1 MTFWDVGGQAV
12 RLWKHYF
19 DSIDGI
25 IYVLDATDKDRLI
38 KARDEIHKINRDP
51 SLNGVPFMIMIN
63 KCDLEDKRMTLD
75 EISKKLEV
83 DILKSERILHIQE
96 CSALTCFGIWEGL
109 STILTTMGQQLSAA
123 RTVTGTASGGG
134 QTS

>member
-51 SLNGVPFMIMIN
+51 SLNSVPFMIMIN

-83 DILKSERILHIQE
+83 DILKSERILHI
-96 CSALTCFGIWEGL
+96 
-109 STILTTMGQQLSAA
+109 
-123 RTVTGTASGGG
+123 
-134 QTS
+134 